1 MTRLLRATTSLLR
14 RGPRSVDGNGAP
26 ASRAASRYL
35 AAAVAVAGVTGALLG
50 VRADL
55 GVLNVGLIFLLLT
68 FVLAL
73 ALGSGPAALAAVL
86 SFFAFDYFLLPPFH
100 TLTIA
105 SADHV
110 LALFVY
116 LGIAITTGQ
125 LVARVRTRTELAV
138 QEQRRTALLYDLNAA
153 LMANVTLDEI
163 LATIVERVVHIFGA
177 AQCRILLPA
186 DEGLNVR
193 ARYPATAPTHVDR
206 QNLAMAMWA
215 LQERVVAGQGF
226 SEHRIRFPHGVKTPP
241 PRSRWTR
248 GRDAMYL
255 PITSGEHTMG
265 VLEIAGRPGGG
276 RFQHDD
282 VRLLTSFANQ
292 TGLALERARLAEGA
306 ARAAALVQSD
316 ELKSALL
323 AAVSH
328 ELRTPLATIKAS
340 VTSLL
345 DTSIQWDEASQMEFL
360 QAINEETDRLALMV
374 GNLLDL
380 SRIEGGA
387 LRPNKEWYDVA
398 ELVADVENRLLVLAG
413 NRRVQTDVAAELPLA
428 YFDYVELA
436 QVLMNLGENAL
447 KYTPAGTLI
456 TITVRCGDGVIEFA
470 VRDTGPGIPPGK
482 IDRLFDK
489 FYRID
494 PVGPVRGTGIGLT
507 ISKGLVEA
515 HGGRIWVE
523 SRVGEGTVFRF
534 TVPINE
540 AGAST

>member
-1 MTRLLRATTSLLR
+1 MIRFLDATTSLLR
-14 RGPRSVDGNGAP
+14 RGPMDRNGVS
-26 ASRAASRYL
+26 ASRATPRYL
-35 AAAVAVAGVTGALLG
+35 TAVVAVAGVTGALLA

-55 GVLNVGLIFLLLT
+55 GVLNVGLIFLLLV

-86 SFFAFDYFLLPPFH
+86 SFFAYDYFLLPPYH

-110 LALFVY
+110 LALLVY

-125 LVARVRTRTELAV
+125 LVARVRTRTELAI

-177 AQCRILLPA
+177 AQCRILLP
-186 DEGLNVR
+186 EQERLIVR
-193 ARYPATAPTHVDR
+193 ARFPATAPTQDDR

-215 LQERVVAGQGF
+215 LQKRVVAGQGA
-226 SEHRIRFPHGVKTPP
+226 SEHRIRFPHGVRTPP
-241 PRSRWTR
+241 PHSRR
-248 GRDAMYL
+248 KQARDAMYL
-255 PITSGEHTMG
+255 PITSGEHTIG
-265 VLEIAGRPGGG
+265 VLEIAGRPGGR
-276 RFQHDD
+276 RFGQDD

-292 TGLALERARLAEGA
+292 AGLALERARLAEGA
-306 ARAAALVQSD
+306 AQAAALVQSD

-328 ELRTPLATIKAS
+328 ELRTPLATIKTS

-345 DTSIQWDEASQMEFL
+345 YESIQWDEASQLEFL
-360 QAINEETDRLALMV
+360 QAINEETDRLSLMV

-413 NRRVQTDVAAELPLA
+413 DRRVHTDVDTELPLA
-428 YFDYVELA
+428 YVDYVEIA
-436 QVLMNLGENAL
+436 QVLMNLGENAV
-447 KYTPAGTLI
+447 KYTPAGTPI
-456 TITVRCGDGVIEFA
+456 TISARCGDGIIEFA
-470 VRDTGPGIPPGK
+470 VCDTGPGIPPAK
-482 IDRLFDK
+482 LDKLFDK
-489 FYRID
+489 FYRVD

-515 HGGRIWVE
+515 HGGHMWADSHE
-523 SRVGEGTVFRF
+523 GEGTVFRF

-540 AGAST
+540 AGPST